1 MSSAGTAGGV
11 AKIATRRKRR
21 DLRRSRRRIH
31 ASESVFRFLRM
42 TFGPVMNWLFR
53 LHAHNTEVFRRV
65 KPPFVILA
73 NHACVLDPFLLAS
86 RVPYAVH
93 YVVSDSNF
101 RSPIVDVGLRLV
113 GGIPKT
119 KALSDLET
127 VKRIVQIK
135 ARKGIIGIFP
145 EGQSTWD
152 GHSLPIYYSTAK
164 LLKALK
170 VPVVTTRIQGSFL
183 SLPRWG
189 RAPRRGRIDMHYT
202 LALTPKQMRGMTVAE
217 IYEQIVAHLDND
229 EFEAQKERRIL
240 YTSRRR
246 AEYLE
251 IVLFICPDC
260 RHIATLRSRGNTIAC
275 ENCGY
280 AARMNGY
287 GYFEPVSGP
296 LHFQNLRRW
305 NLWQVQHFEG
315 VIDDAV
321 ATGRKDPI
329 LTDGNAKVRE
339 GFKSQPLEFRGIG
352 TLSLYLD
359 RLTLDTTDG
368 RGDSLTFEVDEIEG
382 INVQNSEF
390 LEFYYRGSLYQVKL
404 LNRGGNSYKW
414 NLAVRHLQGR
424 AKETL
429 KREPSSI

>member
-1 MSSAGTAGGV
+1 
-11 AKIATRRKRR
+11 
-21 DLRRSRRRIH
+21 
-31 ASESVFRFLRM
+31 M
-42 TFGPVMNWLFR
+42 TWLFR
-53 LHAHNTEVFRRV
+53 LRAHNYEVFRQV

-101 RSPIVDVGLRLV
+101 RSPIVDFGLRLV

-135 ARKGIIGIFP
+135 ARKGVIGIFP
-145 EGQSTWD
+145 EGQSSWD

-164 LLKALK
+164 LLKSLK

-183 SLPRWG
+183 SLPRWARG
-189 RAPRRGRIDMHYT
+189 PRRGRIDMHYT
-202 LALTPKQMRGMTVAE
+202 LALTPKQMRGMTVDE
-217 IYEQIVAHLDND
+217 IYEHIVRHLDSD
-229 EFEAQKERRIL
+229 EFEAQKERRVR
-240 YTSRRR
+240 YVSRHR

-260 RHIATLRSRGNTIAC
+260 RNIGTLKSGGNTIRC
-275 ENCGY
+275 ECCGY

-287 GYFEPVSGP
+287 GAFEPVSGP
-296 LHFQNLRRW
+296 LHFPNLRRW

-315 VIDDAV
+315 VIDEAL
-321 ATGRKDPI
+321 ASGRTDPI
-329 LTDGNAKVRE
+329 LSEARARVRE
-339 GFKSQPLEFRGIG
+339 GFKSQPLEFRGRGI
-352 TLSLYLD
+352 LSLFLD
-359 RLTLDTTDG
+359 RLVLDATEG
-368 RGDSLTFEVDEIEG
+368 RGESLVFEVDEIEG

-390 LEFYYRGSLYQVKL
+390 LEFYYRGSLYQVTL

-429 KREPSSI
+429 KREPTPV